1 MKQTCDMD
9 AIHTFSFLLAAI
21 SHDLGHPGV
30 NNPFLVNTMDRLAIR
45 YNDKSILENMHVA
58 KAYQII
64 QQPET
69 NIFAEMEPEEFRTV
83 RHLMISCILATDM
96 S

>member
-1 MKQTCDMD
+1 MG
-9 AIHTFSFLLAAI
+9 AIHTAAFLLSAI

-30 NNPFLVNTMDRLAIR
+30 NNPFLINTLDKLAIR

-64 QQPET
+64 
-69 NIFAEMEPEEFRTV
+69 
-83 RHLMISCILATDM
+83 
-96 S
+96 